1 MVASLLV
8 VQAAQ
13 EDSRAAAGE
22 GVPRAS
28 HQVSAFSQ
36 SISRYKFFDFC
47 ADIWW
52 KYQIRNAEDQIN
64 DFPYIFYLFIAFF
77 PCV

>member
-13 EDSRAAAGE
+13 EDSQAAAGE
-22 GVPRAS
+22 GVVPRAS

-36 SISRYKFFDFC
+36 I
-47 ADIWW
+47 
-52 KYQIRNAEDQIN
+52 
-64 DFPYIFYLFIAFF
+64 
-77 PCV
+77 